1 MANDHNLAWASRYA
15 MREQYTRI
23 DFLEAIFGEYFK
35 EMGNFIFV
43 RGTSDLN
50 LLGAAKFY
58 PNIESLAAAKMP
70 DDQHT
75 LFGVCPRERMKPG
88 RENIQYITALWA
100 GLDLTPEGYSG
111 RSGGFADMEAA
122 MDAVRLFPLKP
133 SIFVQSGR
141 GVHIYWLL
149 KEVAEI
155 ADPDNIDALL
165 GTIARYFQCRSETG
179 IHATMRL
186 PGTANPKYP
195 GARCTVTHLDTG
207 ILYMLADF
215 DNLKLPDLSRQR
227 KQPVAPQVPPA
238 VPPSTPAQPAAPP
251 VPEFKTTLRRPAAV
265 ERVPEDERPAPAK
278 AAPTEGIGISPEKE
292 LVKRIDDQTI
302 DKLADRIVQKMTDR
316 VVGSLADKVADI
328 AAEKA
333 FLTIMKWLADSA
345 QDAVRTSRNP
355 GGAPKEGD
363 S

>member
-1 MANDHNLAWASRYA
+1 
-15 MREQYTRI
+15 MREPYTRS

-58 PNIESLAAAKMP
+58 PNVESLAMAKMP

-100 GLDLTPEGYSG
+100 GLDLSPEGYSG
-111 RSGGFADMEAA
+111 RSGGFTDMEAA

-133 SIFVQSGR
+133 SILVQSGR
-141 GVHIYWLL
+141 GLHLYWLL
-149 KEVAEI
+149 KEIVEI
-155 ADPDNIDALL
+155 TDPDKIDALL
-165 GTIARYFQCRSETG
+165 TTIARYFQCRSETG

-195 GARCTVTHLDTG
+195 GARCIVTHLDTG
-207 ILYMLADF
+207 TLYMPADF
-215 DNLKLPDLSRQR
+215 DNLKLPNLTRQR
-227 KQPVAPQVPPA
+227 KQPPAAAPSAPGQTTAPPA
-238 VPPSTPAQPAAPP
+238 
-251 VPEFKTTLRRPAAV
+251 PEFRTTLRRPAAV
-265 ERVPEDERPAPAK
+265 ERVQEEERPAPAK
-278 AAPTEGIGISPEKE
+278 AASTEGIGISPERE
-292 LVKRIDDQTI
+292 LAKSIDDRTI
-302 DKLADRIVQKMTDR
+302 DILADRIVEKITDR
-316 VVGSLADKVADI
+316 VGNSLADRIADM

-333 FLTIMKWLADSA
+333 FLTIMKWLANSA
-345 QDAVRTSRNP
+345 QDAVGTSRNP
-355 GGAPKEGD
+355 GIDPREGD